1 MFSKNWAWDG
11 RLDEVV
17 VVVVAVGDDVGA
29 GFLELGMS
37 STSLKRMR
45 CSVLATCVKV
55 FLVLLSGSGSQ
66 L

>member
-11 RLDEVV
+11 RLDEVF
-17 VVVVAVGDDVGA
+17 VVVVAVGEDVGA

-37 STSLKRMR
+37 STSLNRMR

-55 FLVLLSGSGSQ
+55 FFVLSSVGGRKL
-66 L
+66 